1 MVRIFE
7 SSEGLS
13 ENGQNISA
21 GQGWRITVKAKTEKY
36 QFVEDQGSWRLTY
49 LTKHR
54 LPCHMG
60 WKPLSLFW
68 RGCWWRWRGHRTT
81 MTTTLSHR
89 WRQGCVTDIVENIYL
104 LRLRGLMLTRELG
117 TVGSTVVWASG
128 LGTVSQKDLDLSKNL
143 LASSLLQ
150 QILKVNWDIEIIN

>member
-1 MVRIFE
+1 MLKKKNARMLRNFWIQRQRG
-7 SSEGLS
+7 SEWEWS
-13 ENGQNISA
+13 KYFS
-21 GQGWRITVKAKTEKY
+21 RITVKAKTEKY
-36 QFVEDQGSWRLTY
+36 QFVERQGSWRLTY

-68 RGCWWRWRGHRTT
+68 RGCWWRWWGHSRTT

-117 TVGSTVVWASG
+117 TVGSTVVWGSG
-128 LGTVSQKDLDLSKNL
+128 LGTVRFWYLFMLT
-143 LASSLLQ
+143 LLQ
-150 QILKVNWDIEIIN
+150 SKMINSGMGIT